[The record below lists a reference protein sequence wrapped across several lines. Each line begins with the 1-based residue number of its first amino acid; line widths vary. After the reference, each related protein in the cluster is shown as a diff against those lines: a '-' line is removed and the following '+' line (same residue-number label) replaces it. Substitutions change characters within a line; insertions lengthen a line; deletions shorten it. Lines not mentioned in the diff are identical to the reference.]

1 MEERNE
7 IYDLV
12 GIEEIAKMGDADL
25 EAARHWVSED
35 GFPSPIMELPTGAR
49 WIEWRP
55 TNISWRPKGSGCRRW
70 SKRTGAE
77 RARPMRPFRSSLVF
91 RIENRSVSHQG

>member
-35 GFPSPIMELPTGAR
+35 GFPSPIIELPTGAR
-49 WIEWRP
+49 WDRMAVYKYLLE
-55 TNISWRPKGSGCRRW
+55 TPK
-70 SKRTGAE
+70 
-77 RARPMRPFRSSLVF
+77 ARVAAGGLNLLGLSELD
-91 RIENRSVSHQG
+91 Q